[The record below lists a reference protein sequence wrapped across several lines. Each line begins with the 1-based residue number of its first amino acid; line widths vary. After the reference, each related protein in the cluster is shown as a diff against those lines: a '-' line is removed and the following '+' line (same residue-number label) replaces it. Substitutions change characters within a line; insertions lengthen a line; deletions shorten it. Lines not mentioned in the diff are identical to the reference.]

1 MDRLKVGEVAKSFN
15 IDPQTV
21 REWSEQFSEFLSPE
35 ANPPKGATRYYS
47 PDDLMALAFVYQS
60 RRGDATFDEIR
71 DAMAVGQ
78 HRLTMPNLVPV
89 PDSGLAGLGRGTD
102 LARRGEDSEKLK
114 GQLEAVTGERD
125 YLREALKEEQTAH
138 GATKEQKARA
148 EAIAQERTRLLE
160 MEQAKPKELPAPPA
174 PAAPLFPK
182 WLFPVLALALVL
194 IIVLLLAVVVQGVG
208 Q

>member
-102 LARRGEDSEKLK
+102 LARRGEDSGELK
-114 GQLEAVTGERD
+114 GKLEAVTGERD
-125 YLREALKEEQTAH
+125 RLHSELKEERESHAV
-138 GATKEQKARA
+138 TKGELV
-148 EAIAQERTRLLE
+148 RTTTLLE
-160 MEQAKPKELPAPPA
+160 VEQGRVKELPAP
-174 PAAPLFPK
+174 AAPTLPTFPR
-182 WLFPVLALALVL
+182 WLFPLLTLLLVL
-194 IIVLLLAVVVQGVG
+194 VVLLLAVIAFNGLL
-208 Q
+208 